1 MRLHISWARPP
12 KLNHPQR
19 SDIHLTHCHLCGTAC
34 SGAAGLVNHY
44 RSSPRHPKCPRCGTG
59 FYDSK
64 ALETVRSF
72 LIWTVTGRIEHGVG
86 GIARY
91 RETPTDDVLRSFR
104 RHRGPRR
111 ALLQLDEPQALR
123 LLRDRVQGGERFA
136 RGTLRFFP
144 REGSMLTC
152 SLSSTTAFNI
162 HDTLAMSATRS
173 SLRQMNSRRTGRPVA
188 STYFVN
194 FATQLSRTQAP

>member
-12 KLNHPQR
+12 KLNHQQM
-19 SDIHLTHCHLCGTAC
+19 SDIHLTHCQLCGTAC

-59 FYDSK
+59 FFDSK
-64 ALETVRSF
+64 ALETVRSC
-72 LIWTVTGRIEHGVG
+72 LIWSVTGRIEHGVG

-123 LLRDRVQGGERFA
+123 LVRDRVQGGERFA
-136 RGTLRFFP
+136 RGMPWGFFHV
-144 REGSMLTC
+144 RVLC
-152 SLSSTTAFNI
+152 SLVPCSAQPRSTLTT
-162 HDTLAMSATRS
+162 HLQC
-173 SLRQMNSRRTGRPVA
+173 LRQGVLFGR
-188 STYFVN
+188 
-194 FATQLSRTQAP
+194 